1 MERGSPTKGP
11 MLFEDRSGAR
21 AILLWVVLCLV
32 LLGVPAWIGDFLY
45 RVETIPSLATA
56 VRDEAEI
63 LPGDDR
69 IQDVRLGPDG
79 AADCDTDRTP
89 NRTVLGYLPVDDP
102 RGMSAYRA
110 HCADLDAII
119 IESYELSGAAL
130 RLRALSDDP
139 FFGYPRQTGAD
150 RFLAVAPA
158 PDLTAADIAASL
170 SDPAV
175 RNSLTGSLI
184 AAVKDRPSAG
194 VCLDVRRA
202 PGLGAEEM
210 EALALDMAQFR
221 SDIGSLCLIAA
232 PEAEFW
238 TSSIV
243 TGTFDLTI
251 VTGFQ
256 ETTTI
261 FEPLAPTQWFE
272 ERVMPVIGVMDPAR
286 RGIALGTFGSIW
298 TSGSAT
304 SRPVSFAEASW
315 LMSMNDGRIG
325 YSSRLGTSQI
335 SYVDGARRPN
345 RIWLLDGVSF
355 YNQLAEVGDGPA
367 VVVWPLGFED
377 PSIWPVLRAPSES
390 PVARDALREPIGMQD
405 RVLEVG
411 SGIAVTRID
420 PALAGERQID
430 VDDAGRVIG
439 QRMVTAPRPATVVRT
454 MAVPSGTALV
464 TFDGTIAEPQWS
476 TLLRTLEDS
485 RISATFFMTDQQM
498 LGQGEALNDLI
509 ERGHTIGLMIKS
521 HAEPGTFE
529 ARVED
534 VFNNGAQQ
542 LIAHLTNSRTAA
554 ARAWHRPLGSPSTP
568 MQLDATLRLT
578 EQGYLPIGS
587 GATVRDIVA
596 DRDDMMD
603 QLRDANLSGRPAVLT
618 FDLTSPTADQSVAA
632 LPRVLLDLRRDGFA
646 IRSLAEGTGL
656 ANQTLMPPSSRAAVW
671 RDTVSY
677 AVLEFWY
684 FKLTFVF
691 LCLLIFAVIRSL
703 IYLALAFIR
712 RPTPPIDRS
721 FCPGVTVIVPA
732 YNESKVI
739 VHSINSIL
747 ESDYPNF
754 EVLVVDDGS
763 SDDTSAVVDR
773 AFGSNPRVRLIAQRN
788 GGKWQAENRA
798 LNHVRTP
805 FFVGVDADTVLDPKA
820 LWWLVQ
826 PFKDERVGAVAGFVE
841 VSNPHNFLTWCQALE
856 YRVSQSVTRR
866 SFEVFNGIFVVPGAI
881 GLAGC
886 GGRGGRQVFRRHDH
900 GRCRSYGCSAQGGL
914 QGQVSGK
921 RTRLYR
927 GAVACGA
934 VPETATA
941 LDAWDASDIME
952 TPPDDIGIS
961 ADRDHFHH
969 GRHLVQSVDQ
979 LSVATGRYPALVH
992 PCETGVRRRH
1002 QRDGD
1007 HGSASGG
1014 RDRKLFR
1021 FVGAGSGQHLC
1032 RVLVRKTL

>member
-1 MERGSPTKGP
+1 MDHFQGAIP
-11 MLFEDRSGAR
+11 SGA
-21 AILLWVVLCLV
+21 V
-32 LLGVPAWIGDFLY
+32 
-45 RVETIPSLATA
+45 
-56 VRDEAEI
+56 
-63 LPGDDR
+63 
-69 IQDVRLGPDG
+69 
-79 AADCDTDRTP
+79 
-89 NRTVLGYLPVDDP
+89 
-102 RGMSAYRA
+102 
-110 HCADLDAII
+110 
-119 IESYELSGAAL
+119 L

-139 FFGYPRQTGAD
+139 FFGYPRQTGPD

-158 PDLTAADIAASL
+158 PDLTAEDIAASL
-170 SDPAV
+170 SDPGV

-210 EALALDMAQFR
+210 EALANDMAQYR
-221 SDIGSLCLIAA
+221 ADIGKLCLIAA

-315 LMSMNDGRIG
+315 LMSMNDGQIG

-335 SYVDGARRPN
+335 SYVDEARRPN

-377 PSIWPVLRAPSES
+377 PSIWPILRAPSGN
-390 PVARDALREPIGMQD
+390 PAARDALREPIGMQD

-420 PALAGERQID
+420 PAIAGERQID

-454 MAVPSGTALV
+454 MAVPSGTALL
-464 TFDGTIAEPQWS
+464 TFDGTIAEPHWS

-485 RISATFFMTDQQM
+485 RISATFFMTDQQI
-498 LGQGEALNDLI
+498 LGQGESLNDLI
-509 ERGHTIGLMIKS
+509 GRGHTIGVMIKS

-542 LIAHLTNSRTAA
+542 LIAHLTNNRTAA

-596 DRDDMMD
+596 DRDGMMD

-656 ANQTLMPPSSRAAVW
+656 AHQTLMPPSSRAAVW

-677 AVLEFWY
+677 AVLKFWY

-788 GGKWQAENRA
+788 GGKWKAENRA
-798 LNHVRTP
+798 LDHVRTP

-881 GLAGC
+881 GGWRVAAVQAAGKYSGDTITEDADLTVAVHRAGYKVSFQENARAYTEAPSHVAPFLKQRLRWTLGMLQTSWKHRRTISEFQPIGIISIMDAIWFSLLTSFLSPLVDILLLFILVKLAFVAATDGMETM
-886 GGRGGRQVFRRHDH
+886 GPLPVAVIA
-900 GRCRSYGCSAQGGL
+900 SYFVL
-914 QGQVSGK
+914 
-921 RTRLYR
+921 L
-927 GAVACGA
+927 
-934 VPETATA
+934 A
-941 LDAWDASDIME
+941 LDLVNTFAAFWFERRFSWRLLLLTPILRFGYRQLIYISSIHAVIRAASGRLPGWQKLQRRAAE
-952 TPPDDIGIS
+952 LGLPPDRVS
-961 ADRDHFHH
+961 MPEALF
-969 GRHLVQSVDQ
+969 
-979 LSVATGRYPALVH
+979 ATRRRRGPTEH
-992 PCETGVRRRH
+992 DTGV
-1002 QRDGD
+1002 
-1007 HGSASGG
+1007 SSP
-1014 RDRKLFR
+1014 
-1021 FVGAGSGQHLC
+1021 
-1032 RVLVRKTL
+1032 